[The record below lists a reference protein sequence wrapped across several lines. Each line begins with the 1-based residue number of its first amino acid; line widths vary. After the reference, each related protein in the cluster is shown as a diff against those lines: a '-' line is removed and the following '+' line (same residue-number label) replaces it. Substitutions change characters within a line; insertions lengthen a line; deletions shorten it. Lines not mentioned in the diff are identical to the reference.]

1 MCRVPVVNSDI
12 NSHLDKCL
20 SEPGANAGEVEGPS
34 ISEPPTVRATVDEDE
49 LSEGCKDFHD
59 ESSDEIWPE
68 KENIESTDTTPT
80 GSQASK
86 PDDYESDDDVLA
98 RTLRLEPP
106 SDRATRIKTRAVA
119 AASVESRYH
128 GINTELVQRDK
139 ILSIL
144 RFCSHQLRSSPQ

>member
-1 MCRVPVVNSDI
+1 M

-20 SEPGANAGEVEGPS
+20 SEPGADGGEDDGPS
-34 ISEPPTVRATVDEDE
+34 VSEPPTARATVDEDE

-86 PDDYESDDDVLA
+86 PEDYHSDDDVLA

-106 SDRATRIKTRAVA
+106 SERATRIKTRVVA
-119 AASVESRYH
+119 AASVESRYY
-128 GINTELVQRDK
+128 GITEN
-139 ILSIL
+139 
-144 RFCSHQLRSSPQ
+144 HTG

>member
-1 MCRVPVVNSDI
+1 MVNSDI

-34 ISEPPTVRATVDEDE
+34 VSEPPTARATVDEDE

-106 SDRATRIKTRAVA
+106 SDRATRIKTRAAA
-119 AASVESRYH
+119 AASVESRYC
-128 GINTELVQRDK
+128 GINGIIELIQGDQ
-139 ILSIL
+139 SP
-144 RFCSHQLRSSPQ
+144 RFLDYVDIRSASSPF

>member
-1 MCRVPVVNSDI
+1 MCRVPVVYSDI
-12 NSHLDKCL
+12 NSHLDECI
-20 SEPGANAGEVEGPS
+20 SESDVNGGEVEGPS
-34 ISEPPTVRATVDEDE
+34 VSEPPTARATVDEDE
-49 LSEGCKDFHD
+49 LREGCKDFHD

-106 SDRATRIKTRAVA
+106 SDRATRIKTRAAA
-119 AASVESRYH
+119 AASVESRYY
-128 GINTELVQRDK
+128 GISGITELVQRDK
-139 ILSIL
+139 IPSIL
-144 RFCSHQLRSSPQ
+144 